1 MTVIVCS
8 LAAAVQYVPPSLL
21 WLTWLIVYR
30 GWDQTGSNGAN
41 LSFPDVFGIPIDDP
55 SNPQTSRNQWI
66 VGVINSGYPF
76 SFSPASSSHHH
87 TRPYIASCLLGCWLS
102 DPLNHFLGRRGTLF
116 FCGIF
121 CIGAVIGQ
129 AFTQTWPQ
137 LFVMTPLHYHPL
149 SS

>member
-76 SFSPASSSHHH
+76 SFSPASSSLTTTPDPILLHVSWAAGFPILS
-87 TRPYIASCLLGCWLS
+87 TTSSVAAELSFSAAS
-102 DPLNHFLGRRGTLF
+102 
-116 FCGIF
+116 
-121 CIGAVIGQ
+121 
-129 AFTQTWPQ
+129 
-137 LFVMTPLHYHPL
+137 FVSGPSSVKPLHKHGHNYL
-149 SS
+149 